1 MLRLL
6 CLFPLLVLA
15 ASLPAAETWTRF
27 RGENGAG
34 VSGTEGIPYQWTV
47 EDYRWTRKL
56 PGVGHSSPVAWEK
69 QLYVT
74 SGDEGTG
81 DRLILAVDA
90 DKGTTLWQRSFS
102 DQAHGK
108 HKLNS
113 FASTTPAVDKDGI
126 YLGWGTPTEVTIM
139 ALGHDGSSRWKADL
153 GAFKSGHGFGVS
165 LMLYGDLV
173 IVPNEHEGESALFAL
188 DKKDGAVRWKI
199 DRDSRVTYSTPC
211 LLDNGGR
218 MELIFTNYNQGITAH
233 DPGNGKLL
241 WQADVFDRSHIESSI
256 ASPVIAGKL
265 VIATSGWLGHGNE
278 VIAVRPPLPGEG
290 NRATQVYRI
299 ARGAPLCT
307 TPLVYKDLLV
317 LWSDNGIATAADAQS
332 GKVHWQKRIG
342 GTFYSSPICI
352 GDAIYNIDAEG
363 KVTVLRAA
371 SEFEVLGRCALGDAC
386 HSTPAVAH
394 DRLYLRTF
402 HRLSALDRKP

>member
-6 CLFPLLVLA
+6 FLFPLPILA
-15 ASLPAAETWTRF
+15 AGLPAAETWPRF

-34 VSGTEGIPYQWTV
+34 VSSTQGIPYQWTV
-47 EDYRWTRKL
+47 KDYRWSRQL

-74 SGDEGTG
+74 SGDETTG
-81 DRLILAVDA
+81 NRLILAVDA
-90 DKGTTLWQRSFS
+90 DKGTTLWQRSFR
-102 DQAHGK
+102 DEAHGK

-126 YLGWGTPTEVTIM
+126 YLGWGTPTGVTIM
-139 ALGHDGSSRWKADL
+139 ALGHDGESRWKADL

-165 LMLYGDLV
+165 LVLHGDLV
-173 IVPNEHEGESALFAL
+173 IIPNEHEGASALFAL
-188 DKKDGAVRWKI
+188 DKKDGAIRWKI

-218 MELIFTNYNQGITAH
+218 TELIFTNYNHGITAH
-233 DPGNGKLL
+233 DPGTGKLL

-256 ASPVIAGKL
+256 ASPVIAGQL
-265 VIATSGWLGHGNE
+265 VLATSGWLGHGNE
-278 VIAVRPPLPGEG
+278 VIAVRPPRPGEG

-307 TPLVYKDLLV
+307 TPLVTKGLLV

-342 GTFYSSPICI
+342 GTFYCSPICI
-352 GDAIYNIDAEG
+352 GDAIYNIDTAG
-363 KVTVLRAA
+363 NVTALRAA
-371 SEFEVLGRCALGDAC
+371 TEFKVLGRCALGDAC